1 MSATKSGLVMSAENV
16 LQVMN
21 QLNQCFATGSR
32 LLPAQVD
39 YLPLTP
45 MICFSVLGHDWVVP
59 LGQVTE
65 LVEIQD
71 STPLPG
77 VKPWV
82 VGVSNIRGKLLP
94 IIDFAQFLGGQLSAV
109 HRLQRIVILD
119 RQGVFVGLVVD
130 AIKGMRH
137 LGSEGFDVDTRDLE
151 PALRSFVQGF
161 YRADDGT
168 CTLLLNPDELIE
180 NPLFQDVALS

>member
-1 MSATKSGLVMSAENV
+1 MSAENV

-32 LLPAQVD
+32 LLPAQVPSINIETLAAKMPHTLD
-39 YLPLTP
+39 CIDNKTDKNTL
-45 MICFSVLGHDWVVP
+45 
-59 LGQVTE
+59 
-65 LVEIQD
+65 
-71 STPLPG
+71 LPG

-161 YRADDGT
+161 YQADDGT
-168 CTLLLNPDELIE
+168 RTLLLSPDELIE